1 MPGTAEA
8 SVIVGRQGRIGRLT
22 LNRPDALNAL
32 DLEMIRRIALALD
45 EWRDDPSV
53 HAVALDA
60 AGRAFCAGG
69 DIRAIRSQMLS
80 GDHAGAERFFSEEYA
95 LNLAIARYPKPYV
108 SLIDGICMG
117 GGIGLSV
124 HGGIRVASEAATF
137 AMPETAIGF
146 FPDIG
151 ATYILPRLRGH
162 YGMYLALTGA
172 RVGGADAARLGL
184 ATHFVARETVGG
196 LADAMAEDGVSAL
209 AGAVAPLPASGQA
222 SGIAEAGIA
231 AFGADSVA
239 GIVAGLERSG
249 TDWSRETLAAL
260 RRVSPSAVHWTFE
273 IIRRGA
279 RQTLEQ
285 CFAAELALTRRAGT
299 HPDFA
304 EGVRA
309 MVIDKD
315 RSPQWSPK
323 SLEQVDV
330 PALAAWFQ

>member
-1 MPGTAEA
+1 M
-8 SVIVGRQGRIGRLT
+8 
-22 LNRPDALNAL
+22 
-32 DLEMIRRIALALD
+32 
-45 EWRDDPSV
+45 V
-53 HAVALDA
+53 HAVVLEAT
-60 AGRAFCAGG
+60 GRAFCAGG
-69 DIRAIRSQMLS
+69 DIRAIRSWMLA
-80 GDHAGAERFFSEEYA
+80 GDHAEAERFFSEEYA

-124 HGGIRVASEAATF
+124 HGGIRVASETAVF
-137 AMPETAIGF
+137 AMPETGIGF

-151 ATYILPRLRGH
+151 ATFILPRLRGC
-162 YGMYLALTGA
+162 YGTYLALTGA
-172 RVGGADAARLGL
+172 RVGGADATWLGL
-184 ATHFVARETVGG
+184 ATHFVSREAVGG
-196 LADAMAEDGVSAL
+196 LADAMAEDGISVL
-209 AGAVAPLPASGQA
+209 ADAVRPPPTP
-222 SGIAEAGIA
+222 GIADAGIG

-239 GIVAGLERSG
+239 GIVAGLERLG

-273 IIRRGA
+273 IVRRGGL
-279 RQTLEQ
+279 RTLEQ

-315 RSPQWSPK
+315 RSPRWNPG
-323 SLEQVDV
+323 SLEEVDAA
-330 PALAAWFQ
+330 ALAAWFQ